1 MPDPTNTEERLF
13 DLLKAF
19 ETAFLVTARSAGAFH
34 ARPMAVAELQHG
46 GDMYFSTTIES
57 PKIVEIQTNP
67 SVLVT
72 FQNNSQFAVITGKAE
87 VVRDRE
93 EINRLW
99 KEAWRVWF
107 PEGMDDPSLCL
118 LKIAADEA
126 EYWDNSGAQ
135 GLKYVFEG
143 VKALVKGKQPE
154 FDEKQ
159 HAKVDL

>member
-1 MPDPTNTEERLF
+1 MPDSTNTEERLY

-19 ETAFLVTARSAGAFH
+19 DTAFLVTARSGGMFH

-46 GDMYFSTTIES
+46 GDMYFSTTADS
-57 PKIVEIQTNP
+57 PKIAEIQTNP
-67 SVLVT
+67 TVLVT
-72 FQNNSQFAVITGKAE
+72 FQSNTQFAVITGKAE
-87 VVRDRE
+87 VVRDRD

-107 PEGMDDPSLCL
+107 PAGKDDPSLCL

-143 VKALVKGKQPE
+143 VKALVEGRRPAT
-154 FDEKQ
+154 DENQ